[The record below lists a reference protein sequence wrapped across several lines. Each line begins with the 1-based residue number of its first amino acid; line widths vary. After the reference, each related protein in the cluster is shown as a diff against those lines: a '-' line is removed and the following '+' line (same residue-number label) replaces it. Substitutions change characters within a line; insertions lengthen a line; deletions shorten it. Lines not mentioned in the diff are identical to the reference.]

1 MILHVSILPV
11 YRSWLRS
18 FWIKHPY
25 LEHFSVYTRRG
36 VKSICSNNPFR
47 SKPMAPTPQTQPDIW
62 KSLKNSFKK
71 APTWERNTHVAFRFL
86 IAMGSGSSVPAFQ
99 LTTEEAKCT
108 VKRTYDISEAWVSR
122 ISSCKNRTPHLFDMR
137 HDSPIVCQ
145 HQIFGYIWRYLEI
158 FGHLQSFC
166 NLWSPR
172 IMFASDSYKPK
183 RTDGLPKLPRLW
195 NHSSSTRKYS
205 HEEIQKYSKAYDVVL
220 QFGKNL
226 YILRLGPWTVYAIKP
241 LWWHFRRKI
250 ISFSAVGVPRVMDAF
265 RGKKLYPGSQITKP
279 TTDMFRMTMKRKPQ
293 WY

>member
-25 LEHFSVYTRRG
+25 LEHLSVDTWRG

-62 KSLKNSFKK
+62 RSLKNSFKK

-122 ISSCKNRTPHLFDMR
+122 ISSCKNRTPHLFDM
-137 HDSPIVCQ
+137 IYLL
-145 HQIFGYIWRYLEI
+145 FANTRYLEI
-158 FGHLQSFC
+158 FGDIWHVQSFC

-183 RTDGLPKLPRLW
+183 LPRLW
-195 NHSSSTRKYS
+195 ASKIKNHSSQNKKVLET
-205 HEEIQKYSKAYDVVL
+205 QKS
-220 QFGKNL
+220 
-226 YILRLGPWTVYAIKP
+226 P
-241 LWWHFRRKI
+241 
-250 ISFSAVGVPRVMDAF
+250 
-265 RGKKLYPGSQITKP
+265 
-279 TTDMFRMTMKRKPQ
+279 
-293 WY
+293 